1 MNTIHIKATNSTPA
15 VIFGNDNTL
24 IIKGRSIP
32 ANENKFYNPLIS
44 WAESLEISK
53 LTVDINLEYM
63 NSVSSK
69 MLLYLLKKLDANP
82 KIERLTIRWFFEAGD
97 EATYEC
103 GKIFKEMLKKA
114 EFRFC
119 RFRDAT

>member
-1 MNTIHIKATNSTPA
+1 MNTINVKATNSTPE
-15 VIFGNDNTL
+15 VIFGADNTL
-24 IIKGRSIP
+24 TIKGRSIP
-32 ANENKFYNPLIS
+32 ANENKFYNPLIK

-69 MLLYLLKKLDANP
+69 MLLYLLKKLDANAS
-82 KIERLTIRWFFEAGD
+82 IERLTIRWFFEASD

-119 RFRDAT
+119 RFRDAS